1 LNGNGRLL
9 DVQNLNVTFLQKT
22 GNVQAVRGA
31 SLFVDEQ
38 GESIGIVGES
48 GSGKSVSSLAI
59 MQLIKQ
65 PPGQVT
71 ADRMALRDN
80 DVMSLSNREK
90 RAIRGKDIGM
100 IFQEPMTSLDPV
112 FTIGQQMEET
122 ITLHQNV
129 GKKRAR
135 EIAADMLS
143 RVEIDKPWEML
154 KNYPHQLSG
163 GMRQRAMIAMALSCN
178 PRILIADEPTTA
190 LDVTIQAQVLQLIKD
205 LQDEIGM
212 ALIMITHDLGVI
224 AETTDR
230 VFVMYGGKVLEHG
243 TVFEI
248 FEEPAQPYTQ
258 ALLRS
263 LPDVSRSREEKLYVI
278 EGNSPNPVHPP
289 TGCPFHPR
297 CPVAM
302 DKCKEAF
309 PPLHP
314 ISETHYAY
322 CWRLEE

>member
-1 LNGNGRLL
+1 LDTNTRLL
-9 DVQNLNVTFLQKT
+9 DIQNLHVTFLQKT

-31 SLFVDEQ
+31 SLFVNDQ

-65 PPGQVT
+65 PPGEVK
-71 ADRMALRDN
+71 ADRMHLRNN
-80 DVMSLSNREK
+80 DMRAMSNRAK
-90 RAIRGKDIGM
+90 RAMRGKDIGM

-129 GKKRAR
+129 GKKRAL
-135 EIAADMLS
+135 EIAAEMLS
-143 RVEIDKPWEML
+143 KVEIPNPRKTL
-154 KNYPHQLSG
+154 SYYPHQLSG
-163 GMRQRAMIAMALSCN
+163 GMRQRAMVAMALSCN

-205 LQDEIGM
+205 LQEELGM

-248 FEEPAQPYTQ
+248 FEEPAQPYTK

-263 LPDVSRSREEKLYVI
+263 LPDVSKERNEKLAVI
-278 EGNSPNPVHPP
+278 EGNSPNPIHPP

-309 PPLHP
+309 PPLTP
-314 ISETHYAY
+314 ISDTHYAY